1 MSKLF
6 CVEYFLSVTMWS
18 VSYLK
23 AYTKLYGAAVA
34 HQSTSL
40 PATRGKM

>member
-1 MSKLF
+1 MNKLF
-6 CVEYFLSVTMWS
+6 CVEYFLSVTMGS

-23 AYTKLYGAAVA
+23 AHTKLYGGAVA

-40 PATRGKM
+40 PVTRWKM